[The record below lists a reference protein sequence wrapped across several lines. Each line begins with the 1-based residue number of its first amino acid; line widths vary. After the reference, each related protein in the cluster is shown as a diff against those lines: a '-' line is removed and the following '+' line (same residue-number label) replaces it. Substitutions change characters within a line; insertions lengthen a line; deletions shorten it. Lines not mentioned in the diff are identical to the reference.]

1 MLDAMG
7 TIRTP
12 RLPRPFLRFLHKGL
26 GLKNLVDHIEQR
38 QSLLGLTN
46 LDIRTVLDVG
56 ANKGL
61 SARESRRLFPKAH
74 FYCIEPIPGLC
85 EPFERW
91 SQAQGGAVTVM
102 NLALSREPGESTLY
116 VDKRHHIWSTLM
128 KPSPEKASQYDAI
141 TVPVDTMDH
150 LAEEMDLV
158 DDVFIKIDT
167 EGWDLEVIRGGAET
181 LRRATAVM
189 VESVFYPNPLGD
201 SAPTFEDILTALR
214 DLGYVYRGNVRVG
227 CHHGTPML
235 ADVLFVT
242 RDAAERM
249 VELA

>member
-1 MLDAMG
+1 MVPGPRRRGHGDESGVVARAGRVDALC
-7 TIRTP
+7 RQAAP
-12 RLPRPFLRFLHKGL
+12 H
-26 GLKNLVDHIEQR
+26 LVDAYE
-38 QSLLGLTN
+38 
-46 LDIRTVLDVG
+46 
-56 ANKGL
+56 
-61 SARESRRLFPKAH
+61 
-74 FYCIEPIPGLC
+74 
-85 EPFERW
+85 
-91 SQAQGGAVTVM
+91 AV
-102 NLALSREPGESTLY
+102 
-116 VDKRHHIWSTLM
+116 
-128 KPSPEKASQYDAI
+128 PEKASQYDAI